1 MAAPKKKCLIALI
14 RGCWFWF
21 DKTSTQNFACWNQ
34 FVFVKPC
41 WEKSRGLLKFSVCH
55 FLSYL
60 VFWQVVLRN
69 GLKWVNIARCATNP
83 WCDRR
88 FCCDGMFWFS
98 FTILSTKVLG
108 KMDSQTF
115 RQTSCVFSWNM
126 EQPLESECNKFMWKK
141 RPIYCNLIS
150 SGLSYT

>member
-88 FCCDGMFWFS
+88 FCSDGMFWFS
-98 FTILSTKVLG
+98 FTILSTKVWEKWTPKLSDRPLVSFPG
-108 KMDSQTF
+108 I
-115 RQTSCVFSWNM
+115 WNNPWN
-126 EQPLESECNKFMWKK
+126 QSAT
-141 RPIYCNLIS
+141 NLCGRNVQFIA
-150 SGLSYT
+150 T